1 MKTLTE
7 KACFNIFLFLIIG
20 NQSMI
25 IQCYQVSTEIA
36 ITPNTYVYWSEWNAI
51 EGFKKSI
58 RGIKII
64 IFYFQTE

>member
-1 MKTLTE
+1 MKTLKE

-20 NQSMI
+20 NQGMI
-25 IQCYQVSTEIA
+25 IQFYQVSTEIT

-58 RGIKII
+58 CGIKII

>member
-1 MKTLTE
+1 MFQYIFF
-7 KACFNIFLFLIIG
+7 FNL
-20 NQSMI
+20 NPDY
-25 IQCYQVSTEIA
+25 CYQVSTEIA
-36 ITPNTYVYWSEWNAI
+36 ITCNTYVYWSEWNAI